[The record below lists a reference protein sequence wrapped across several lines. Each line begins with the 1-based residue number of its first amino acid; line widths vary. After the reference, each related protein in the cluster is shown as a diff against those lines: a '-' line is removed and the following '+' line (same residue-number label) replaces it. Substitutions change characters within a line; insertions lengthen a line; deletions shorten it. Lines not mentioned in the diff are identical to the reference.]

1 MDTID
6 DDGQALG
13 RFFDANEDVGPGIS
27 CGGQG
32 TGENSTDEQ
41 DNGSEIAHQDL
52 LGPAFSPHLQL
63 TMPYCGLVCKVLA
76 IRALETHEF
85 ISSRSGYPGPQVA
98 DKRDGCVWRL
108 TDIPAQDRLTKPP
121 TVSL

>member
-13 RFFDANEDVGPGIS
+13 RFFDANEDVGPGIG

-41 DNGSEIAHQDL
+41 DNCSEIAHQDL
-52 LGPAFSPHLQL
+52 PGPAFSPHLQL
-63 TMPYCGLVCKVLA
+63 TMPYCGCVCKVLA
-76 IRALETHEF
+76 IGA
-85 ISSRSGYPGPQVA
+85 
-98 DKRDGCVWRL
+98 
-108 TDIPAQDRLTKPP
+108 
-121 TVSL
+121 